1 MRARILLGGA
11 AAGITAVLLAGCS
24 ASSGNSTSADVQVN
38 PDATLKVG
46 VTNLQSSWDIAKT
59 AGSLEVP
66 IQKMVYDGL
75 TGLDEKNNVVPG
87 LAESWSTPDGGKSYD
102 FTLRTGVTFSN
113 GDAFDASS
121 AKATIDHYLTA
132 PGSTVAGQLAN
143 LQEVE
148 IVSPSKLRFLQK
160 QADVSLPAVLSDRAG
175 IMMDAKVI
183 AAGDFTKPVGTGPFT
198 LQSAQAGV
206 SITLTKQPKYWS
218 PDTVRVAGV
227 TISQIQDPVAMANAI
242 RSGSVDMGVVGAAQ
256 ASDLQAAGDTLGTY
270 PIKGRQLSGITW
282 NPDLYKPLADQR
294 VRDAL
299 NMAIDRQGIV
309 KGVFLGQGEA
319 ASQFRAEGASG
330 FSSTAK
336 PIPYDPEQAKKLLA
350 EAGYANGLSFSMVAP
365 VKFAKEAEAVQAN
378 WAAIGVN
385 VKVTTPPGSGPADA
399 LWYKPSVAVG
409 FWSFDGRNDL
419 SNAYQ
424 QMLLPSAAYNPGKVA
439 DPKVTDLIKQSA
451 ATADP
456 AARAKVFDQLAEI
469 TSASTQANT
478 PVAWVYQ
485 VVAYSK
491 SLVGVK
497 PSESG
502 YPILTGVGVAANK

>member
-1 MRARILLGGA
+1 MRARMLLGGA
-11 AAGITAVLLAGCS
+11 AGIAAVLLAGCS
-24 ASSGNSTSADVQVN
+24 ASSVEPTSPDAPVN
-38 PDATLKVG
+38 PQATIKVG
-46 VTNLQSSWDIAKT
+46 VTNLQSSWDVAKT

-75 TGLDEKNNVVPG
+75 TALDEKNNVIPS
-87 LAESWSTPDGGKSYD
+87 LAESWSTPDGGKTYD
-102 FTLRTGVTFSN
+102 FALRSGVTFSN
-113 GDAFDASS
+113 GDAFDATS

-143 LQEVE
+143 VQQAEA
-148 IVSPSKLRFLQK
+148 VSPTKLRIVQK
-160 QADVSLPAVLSDRAG
+160 QADVSLPAILSDRGG

-183 AAGDFTKPVGTGPFT
+183 AAGDFSKPVGTGPFK
-198 LQSAQAGV
+198 LDAAQPGV
-206 SITLTKQPKYWS
+206 SITLSAQPKYWT
-218 PDTVRVAGV
+218 PNAVRIAGV
-227 TISQIQDPVAMANAI
+227 TITQIQDPVAMANAI
-242 RSGSVDMGVVGAAQ
+242 RSGGVDMGIVGAAQ
-256 ASDLQAAGDTLGTY
+256 AVDLQSAGDVLGTY

-299 NMAIDRQGIV
+299 NMAIDREGIV
-309 KGVFLGQGEA
+309 KGIFLGQGEA
-319 ASQFRAEGASG
+319 ASQFRPEGALG

-336 PIPYDPEQAKKLLA
+336 PIPFDPEKAKKLLA
-350 EAGYANGLSFSMVAP
+350 DAGYANGLSFTFVAP
-365 VKFAKEAEAVQAN
+365 VKFAKEAEAIQAN
-378 WAAIGVN
+378 WASIGVN
-385 VKVTTPPGSGPADA
+385 IQISTPPGSGPADA
-399 LWYKPSVAVG
+399 LWYKPTAAAG

-424 QMLLPSAAYNPGKVA
+424 QMLLPTAAFNPAKLA
-439 DPKVTDLIKQSA
+439 DPKVTDLITQSA

-456 AARAKVFDQLAEI
+456 AARQKVFDQLAGI
-469 TSASTQANT
+469 TSTSTQANT

>member
-1 MRARILLGGA
+1 MRARMLLGG

-24 ASSGNSTSADVQVN
+24 ASPVDSASPDAQVN
-38 PDATLKVG
+38 RDATIKVG
-46 VTNLQSSWDIAKT
+46 VTNLQSSWDVAKT

-75 TGLDEKNNVVPG
+75 TGLDEKNNVIPS
-87 LAESWSTPDGGKSYD
+87 LAESWSTPDGGKTYD
-102 FTLRTGVTFSN
+102 FALRAGVTFSN
-113 GDAFDASS
+113 GDAFDATS

-132 PGSTVAGQLAN
+132 PGSTVAGQLSN
-143 LQEVE
+143 VQEVD
-148 IVSPSKLRFLQK
+148 IVSPTQLRFVQK
-160 QADVSLPAVLSDRAG
+160 QVDVSLPAVLSDRAG

-183 AAGDFTKPVGTGPFT
+183 GAGDFTKPVGTGPFT
-198 LQSAQAGV
+198 LESAQPGV
-206 SITLTKQPKYWS
+206 SITLSAQPKYWM
-218 PDTVRVAGV
+218 PDAVRVAGV
-227 TISQIQDPVAMANAI
+227 TITQIQDPVAMANAI
-242 RSGSVDMGVVGAAQ
+242 RSGSVDMGIVGAAQ
-256 ASDLQAAGDTLGTY
+256 AVDLKSAADILSTY

-299 NMAIDRQGIV
+299 NMAIDREGIV

-319 ASQFRAEGASG
+319 ASQFRLDGLPG

-336 PIPYDPEQAKKLLA
+336 PISYDPEKAKKLLA
-350 EAGYANGLSFSMVAP
+350 EAGYADGLSFTFVAP
-365 VKFAKEAEAVQAN
+365 VKFAKEAEAIQAN
-378 WAAIGVN
+378 WATIGVKIQVVN
-385 VKVTTPPGSGPADA
+385 PPGSGPAEA
-399 LWYKPSVAVG
+399 LWYKPSAAAG
-409 FWSFDGRNDL
+409 LWSFDGKNDL

-424 QMLLPSAAYNPGKVA
+424 QMLLPTAAYNPGKVV
-439 DPKVTDLIKQSA
+439 DPKVTDLIQQSA
-451 ATADP
+451 GTADP

-469 TSASTQANT
+469 TSTSTQANT

-497 PSESG
+497 PWASG
-502 YPILTGVGVAANK
+502 FPILTGVGVAASK

>member
-1 MRARILLGGA
+1 MRARMLLGGV
-11 AAGITAVLLAGCS
+11 AGITAVLVAGCS
-24 ASSGNSTSADVQVN
+24 ASPAEQTSPDAPVN
-38 PDATLKVG
+38 PEATIKVG
-46 VTNLQSSWDIAKT
+46 VTNLQSSWDVAKT

-75 TGLDEKNNVVPG
+75 TALDEKNHVVPS
-87 LAESWSTPDGGKSYD
+87 LAESWTTPDGGKTYD
-102 FTLRTGVTFSN
+102 FALRTGVTFSN
-113 GDAFDASS
+113 GDAFDATS

-143 LQEVE
+143 VQQAEVVTPTQLR
-148 IVSPSKLRFLQK
+148 IVQK

-175 IMMDAKVI
+175 IMMNAKTI
-183 AAGDFTKPVGTGPFT
+183 AAGDFSKPVGTGPFK
-198 LQSAQAGV
+198 LEGAQPGV
-206 SITLTKQPKYWS
+206 SITLSKQPKYWT
-218 PDTVRVAGV
+218 PDAARVSGV
-227 TISQIQDPVAMANAI
+227 TLTQIQDPVAMANAI

-256 ASDLQAAGDTLGTY
+256 AVDLQSAADILSTY

-299 NMAIDRQGIV
+299 NMAIDREGIV
-309 KGVFLGQGEA
+309 KGIFLGQGEA
-319 ASQFRAEGASG
+319 ASQFRPEGSTG

-336 PIPYDPEQAKKLLA
+336 PIAFDPAKAKKLLA
-350 EAGYANGLSFSMVAP
+350 EAGYADGLSFSFVAP
-365 VKFAKEAEAVQAN
+365 VKFAKEAEAIQAN

-385 VKVTTPPGSGPADA
+385 VQVSTPPGSGPAEA
-399 LWYKPSVAVG
+399 LWYKPSAAAG
-409 FWSFDGRNDL
+409 LWSFDGKNDL

-424 QMLLPSAAYNPGKVA
+424 QMLLPTAAYNPAKLA
-439 DPKVTDLIKQSA
+439 DAKVTDLINQSA

-469 TSASTQANT
+469 TSTSTQANT

-485 VVAYSK
+485 VVAHSK

-497 PSESG
+497 PWESG
-502 YPILTGVGVAANK
+502 YPILTGVGVAANQ

>member
-1 MRARILLGGA
+1 MLLGA
-11 AAGITAVLLAGCS
+11 AAGITATLLAGCS
-24 ASSGNSTSADVQVN
+24 ASPVEQTSPDTPVN
-38 PDATLKVG
+38 PSATLKVG

-75 TGLDEKNNVVPG
+75 TALDEKNNVVAS
-87 LAESWSTPDGGKSYD
+87 LAESWTTVDGGKTYD
-102 FTLRTGVTFSN
+102 FALRQGVTFSN
-113 GDAFDASS
+113 GDPFDATN
-121 AKATIDHYLTA
+121 AKATFDHYLT

-143 LQEVE
+143 VQAVEV
-148 IVSPSKLRFLQK
+148 ISPTQLRIIQK
-160 QADVSLPAVLSDRAG
+160 QPDVSLPAILSDRAG
-175 IMMDAKVI
+175 IMMNAKAI
-183 AAGDFTKPVGTGPFT
+183 AAGDFTKPVGTGPFK
-198 LQSAQAGV
+198 LESAQPGV
-206 SITLTKQPKYWS
+206 SITLSAQPEYWT
-218 PDTVRVAGV
+218 PEAVRVAGA
-227 TISQIQDPVAMANAI
+227 TITQIQDPVAMANAI
-242 RSGSVDMGVVGAAQ
+242 RSGSVDMGIVGAAQ
-256 ASDLQAAGDTLGTY
+256 AAELGSAGDTLGTY

-299 NMAIDRQGIV
+299 NMAIDREGIV

-319 ASQFRAEGASG
+319 ASQFRPEGAPG
-330 FSSTAK
+330 FSSSAQ
-336 PIPYDPEQAKKLLA
+336 PIPYDPERAKELLA
-350 EAGYANGLSFSMVAP
+350 EAGYADGLSFNFVSP
-365 VKFAKEAEAVQAN
+365 VKFAKEAEAIQAN
-378 WAAIGVN
+378 WAKIGVDIQ
-385 VKVTTPPGSGPADA
+385 VSTPPGPGPAEA
-399 LWYKPSVAVG
+399 LWYKPSAAAG
-409 FWSFDGRNDL
+409 LWSFDGRNDL

-424 QMLLPSAAYNPGKVA
+424 QMLLPTAAFNPAKLA
-439 DPKVTDLIKQSA
+439 DPKVTDLIQQSA

-469 TSASTQANT
+469 TSTSTQANT

-497 PSESG
+497 PWESG

>member
-1 MRARILLGGA
+1 MRARMLLGG

-24 ASSGNSTSADVQVN
+24 ASSVEPTSPDAPVN
-38 PDATLKVG
+38 PDATIKVG
-46 VTNLQSSWDIAKT
+46 VTNLQSSWDVAKT

-75 TGLDEKNNVVPG
+75 TALDEKNNVVPS
-87 LAESWSTPDGGKSYD
+87 LAESWKTPDGGKTYD
-102 FTLRTGVTFSN
+102 FVLRAGVSFSN
-113 GDAFDASS
+113 GDAFDATS

-143 LQEVE
+143 VERTEV
-148 IVSPSKLRFLQK
+148 VSPTQLRIVQK

-175 IMMDAKVI
+175 IMMNAKTI
-183 AAGDFTKPVGTGPFT
+183 AAGDFSTPVGTGPFK
-198 LQSAQAGV
+198 LENAQPGV
-206 SITLTKQPKYWS
+206 SITLSKQPKYWT
-218 PDTVRVAGV
+218 PDAVHVSGV
-227 TISQIQDPVAMANAI
+227 TITQIQDPVAMANAI
-242 RSGSVDMGVVGAAQ
+242 RSGSVDMGVVAAAQ
-256 ASDLQAAGDTLGTY
+256 AADLQSAGDALGTY

-299 NMAIDRQGIV
+299 NMAIDRAGIV

-319 ASQFRAEGASG
+319 ASQFRLDGLPG

-336 PIPYDPEQAKKLLA
+336 PIPFDPAKAKKLLA
-350 EAGYANGLSFSMVAP
+350 EAGYADGLSFSFVAP
-365 VKFAKEAEAVQAN
+365 VKFAKEAEAIQAN
-378 WAAIGVN
+378 WAAIGV
-385 VKVTTPPGSGPADA
+385 KIQVTTPPGSGPAEA
-399 LWYKPSVAVG
+399 LWYKPSAAAG
-409 FWSFDGRNDL
+409 LWSFDGKNDL

-424 QMLLPSAAYNPGKVA
+424 QMLLPAAAYNPAKVA
-439 DPKVTDLIKQSA
+439 DPKVTDLINQSA

-469 TSASTQANT
+469 TSTSTQANT

-497 PSESG
+497 PWESG
-502 YPILTGVGVAANK
+502 YPILTGVGVSANK